1 MEFDVTI
8 LGIVIGMMVLANRLV
23 AMLITPLWDKYG
35 WDKFWLAYP
44 AWILSG
50 VFVWFTG
57 VNLFASFIPNQLI
70 GQILT
75 AIVAGG
81 GSNLLHDLTDKP
93 GNLVAVFNALENDQL
108 TAHDATERQDDKWI
122 PVSERLPKDCELV
135 WVRATN
141 SPHNLPRR
149 AFYTYR
155 NEKWVNDE
163 VDIDNVYS
171 NLNVT
176 HWMPLPVLS
185 EVHE

>member
-23 AMLITPLWDKYG
+23 AMLVTPIFDKYSL
-35 WDKFWLAYP
+35 DKFWLAYP

-57 VNLFASFIPNQLI
+57 VNLFATFIPNQLI

-93 GNLVAVFNALENDQL
+93 YNLIAVFNALEAD
-108 TAHDATERQDDKWI
+108 E
-122 PVSERLPKDCELV
+122 P
-135 WVRATN
+135 
-141 SPHNLPRR
+141 
-149 AFYTYR
+149 TYSL
-155 NEKWVNDE
+155 DE
-163 VDIDNVYS
+163 VKESVDEANG
-171 NLNVT
+171 
-176 HWMPLPVLS
+176 
-185 EVHE
+185 